1 MSSSAFGFENDSVS
15 SLSNASLP
23 VEEQQCPFG
32 GKDVYTPVLAGDTP
46 SYLHGFP
53 KFIEAPFQVSL
64 QLLVATVALVGNVA
78 VAYLIFSVRSLHT
91 ANNLFVCALA
101 VADTLVALNIP
112 FYVSF
117 YFDVPYKCDRTFC
130 AVR

>member
-1 MSSSAFGFENDSVS
+1 M
-15 SLSNASLP
+15 
-23 VEEQQCPFG
+23 
-32 GKDVYTPVLAGDTP
+32 
-46 SYLHGFP
+46 
-53 KFIEAPFQVSL
+53 
-64 QLLVATVALVGNVA
+64 ATVALVGNVA